1 MNEGRW
7 VLLIASEVGG
17 TDSVSDRAMERL
29 VEAIGEEG
37 YEVVRTSTPEDGLSL
52 VTSDPS
58 YSAILLDWDL
68 EGEEKFDERAAL
80 EVMRAVRHRNKRVP
94 IFLIAD
100 RTLVSELPL
109 EVVKQVHEYI
119 HLFGDTP
126 AFIANRVDFAV
137 ERYHEQ
143 LLPPYFREL
152 KKYTDQGAYS
162 WDAPGHMGGV
172 AYLKH
177 PVGQEF
183 HRFFGENLLRSDL
196 GISTAPLGSWLDHIG
211 PPGDSERNA
220 ARIFGADWTFYVL
233 GGSSNSNQIIGH
245 GVIAQDDIVLADA
258 NCHKSI
264 CHSLTVT
271 GARPVYFKPTRN
283 GYGMI
288 GLVPLKRF
296 SPESVRDLIAKSPFA
311 PGARSQQPTYAV
323 VTNSTYDGLC
333 YNVDKVVDQLARSVP
348 RVHFD
353 EAWYAY
359 AKFHPLYRNRFAMG
373 VPDDMPNRPA
383 IFSVQST
390 HKMLA
395 AFSMGSMVH
404 VKLSDRAPLDF
415 DQFNEAF
422 MMHGTTSPFYPLIAS
437 LDVAAA
443 MMDDPAGPT
452 LMDETIQDAIS
463 FRQAMSSIAHRLR
476 AEAENGEGWF
486 FRLYQPETVT
496 DPSTGDRILFE
507 EAEDELLM
515 NTPSCW
521 TLKPGEDWH
530 GYQDDDI
537 ADEYCMLD
545 PAKVTIL
552 TPGVN
557 AQGIV
562 TDWGIPAAILTE
574 FLDSRRVEIA
584 RTGDYTVLVLFS
596 VGTSKGKWGSLLEN
610 LFEFKRLYDTE
621 APLEEAL
628 PELVQKYPARYR
640 NVTLKE
646 LSDEMHRAMIELN
659 LAGLVNDACDED
671 FDPVLTPAQTYQKL
685 VRGETERLRFADMA
699 GRIAAVMLVPYPPGI
714 PMSMP
719 GERLGNAQSPVIR
732 LILAMEEWGKRFP
745 GFEREVHGIEVDGE
759 GNYWMR
765 GVIETPA
772 QAAATPAAKS
782 AAKPAGDI
790 AGKSTAAKAPRKSR
804 KTPGPGA
811 DAPHQEAS
819 PINPVRRSTS

>member
-1 MNEGRW
+1 MSEGRW

-37 YEVVRTSTPEDGLSL
+37 YEVVRTSTPDDGLSL
-52 VTSDPS
+52 VTSEPS

-68 EGEEKFDERAAL
+68 EGEGEFAESAAL
-80 EVMRAVRHRNKRVP
+80 KILRAVRRRNKKIP

-100 RTLVSELPL
+100 RTLVSDLPL

-177 PVGQEF
+177 PVGMEF
-183 HRFFGENLLRSDL
+183 HKFFGENIMRSDL
-196 GISTAPLGSWLDHIG
+196 GISTSPLGSWLDHLG
-211 PPGDSERNA
+211 PPGESERNA

-233 GGSSNSNQIIGH
+233 GGSSASNQIVGH

-296 SPESVRDLIAKSPFA
+296 SPESVKALIERSPFSA
-311 PGARSQQPTYAV
+311 GARSQVPTYAV

-333 YNVDKVVDQLARSVP
+333 YDVNRVVEELAKSCT

-359 AKFHPLYRNRFAMG
+359 AKFHEIYKGRFAMG
-373 VPDDMPNRPA
+373 VPDDMPDRPA
-383 IFSVQST
+383 IFSTQST

-395 AFSMGSMVH
+395 AFSMASMVH
-404 VKLSDRAPLDF
+404 IKLSPRAPLDY

-422 MMHGTTSPFYPLIAS
+422 MMHGSTSPFYPLIAS
-437 LDVAAA
+437 IDVAAA
-443 MMDDPAGPT
+443 MMDEPAGPT
-452 LMDETIQDAIS
+452 LMSETLQDAIS
-463 FRQAMSSIAHRLR
+463 FRKAMSSIAHRLR
-476 AEAENGEGWF
+476 QAEEGWF
-486 FRLYQPETVT
+486 FRLYQPEHIV
-496 DPSTGDRILFE
+496 DPLDGQRYLL
-507 EAEDELLM
+507 EDAPDGALT
-515 NTPSCW
+515 NRSSCW
-521 TLKPGEDWH
+521 TLKVGEEWH
-530 GYQDDDI
+530 GYLDEDI
-537 ADEYCMLD
+537 ENDYCMLD

-557 AQGIV
+557 AQGV
-562 TDWGIPAAILTE
+562 VDDNGIPAAILTE
-574 FLDSRRVEIA
+574 FLDGRRVEIA

-596 VGTSKGKWGSLLEN
+596 VGTSKGKWGALLEN
-610 LFEFKRLYDTE
+610 LFEFKRLYDGE
-621 APLEEAL
+621 ASLEEAL
-628 PELVQKYPARYR
+628 PELVSKYPQRYR
-640 NVTLKE
+640 NQTLKE
-646 LSDEMHRAMIELN
+646 LSDEMHAAMQQLN
-659 LAGLVNDACDED
+659 LSGLVNAACDED
-671 FDPVLTPAQTYQKL
+671 FDPVLTPSQTYQKL
-685 VRGETERLRFADMA
+685 LTNSTEKVKFAEMA

-719 GERLGNAQSPVIR
+719 GERLGGPDSPVIR
-732 LILAMEEWGKRFP
+732 LILAMEEFGKRFP
-745 GFEREVHGIEVDGE
+745 GFERETHGIEIDEHGE
-759 GNYWMR
+759 YWMR
-765 GVIETPA
+765 AVIEKPNGNGKKNGRKQKPPSSAPPVKRRKKNLPGDNEPA
-772 QAAATPAAKS
+772 IPGTT
-782 AAKPAGDI
+782 
-790 AGKSTAAKAPRKSR
+790 KSTTER
-804 KTPGPGA
+804 
-811 DAPHQEAS
+811 
-819 PINPVRRSTS
+819 

>member
-1 MNEGRW
+1 MSEGRW

-29 VEAIGEEG
+29 VDAIAAEG

-58 YSAILLDWDL
+58 HSAILLDWDL
-68 EGEEKFDERAAL
+68 EGENQLDELAAL
-80 EVMRAVRHRNKRVP
+80 KILRAVRRRNKKIP

-177 PVGQEF
+177 PVGMEF
-183 HRFFGENLLRSDL
+183 HKFFGENIMRSDL
-196 GISTAPLGSWLDHIG
+196 GISTSPLGSWLDHLG
-211 PPGDSERNA
+211 PPGESERNA

-233 GGSSNSNQIIGH
+233 GGSSASNQIVGH

-264 CHSLTVT
+264 AHSLTVT

-288 GLVPLKRF
+288 GLVPVKRF
-296 SPESVRDLIAKSPFA
+296 SPENVQALIERSPFSA
-311 PGARSQQPTYAV
+311 GARSQVPTYAV

-333 YNVDKVVDQLARSVP
+333 YNVDRVVEELAKSVP

-359 AKFHPLYRNRFAMG
+359 AKFHEIYKGRYAMG
-373 VPDDMPNRPA
+373 VPDEMENRPA
-383 IFSVQST
+383 IFSTQST

-395 AFSMGSMVH
+395 AFSMASMVH
-404 VKLSDRAPLDF
+404 IKLSPRAPLDY

-422 MMHGTTSPFYPLIAS
+422 MMHGSTSPFYPLIAS
-437 LDVAAA
+437 IDVAAA
-443 MMDDPAGPT
+443 MMDEPAGPT
-452 LMDETIQDAIS
+452 LMSETLQDAIS
-463 FRQAMSSIAHRLR
+463 FRK
-476 AEAENGEGWF
+476 AEQGWF
-486 FRLYQPETVT
+486 FRLYQPEYVL
-496 DPSTGDRILFE
+496 DPLDGKTYLL
-507 EAEDELLM
+507 EDAADGLLT
-515 NTPSCW
+515 NRSSAW
-521 TLKPGEDWH
+521 TLKPGESWH
-530 GYQDDDI
+530 GYQDEDI
-537 ADEYCMLD
+537 ADDYCMLD

-557 AQGIV
+557 AQGV
-562 TDWGIPAAILTE
+562 VEDFGIPAAILTE
-574 FLDSRRVEIA
+574 FLDGRRVEIA

-596 VGTSKGKWGSLLEN
+596 VGTSKGKWGALLEN
-610 LFEFKRLYDTE
+610 LFEFKRLYDSE

-628 PELVQKYPARYR
+628 PELVSKYPARYR

-646 LSDEMHRAMIELN
+646 LSDEMHTVMQRLD
-659 LAGLVNDACDED
+659 LSGLVNAACDED

-685 VRGETERLRFADMA
+685 LRQETEKVRFPEMA

-719 GERLGNAQSPVIR
+719 GERLGGPESPVIK
-732 LILAMEEWGKRFP
+732 LIMAMEEFGRLFP
-745 GFEREVHGIEVDGE
+745 GFERETHGIEVDDKGD
-759 GNYWMR
+759 YWMR
-765 GVIETPA
+765 AVIEVANGKKNGRKPKGPSSAPPVKRRKKSLPGDDGPA
-772 QAAATPAAKS
+772 VPGTTK
-782 AAKPAGDI
+782 I
-790 AGKSTAAKAPRKSR
+790 ASERMG
-804 KTPGPGA
+804 
-811 DAPHQEAS
+811 
-819 PINPVRRSTS
+819 

>member
-29 VEAIGEEG
+29 VEAIAAEG

-58 YSAILLDWDL
+58 HSAILLDWDL
-68 EGEEKFDERAAL
+68 EGDNQFDERAAL
-80 EVMRAVRHRNKRVP
+80 KILRAVRRRNKKIP

-177 PVGQEF
+177 PIGMEF
-183 HRFFGENLLRSDL
+183 HKFFGENIMRSDL
-196 GISTAPLGSWLDHIG
+196 GISTSPLGSWLDHLG
-211 PPGDSERNA
+211 PPGESERNA

-233 GGSSNSNQIIGH
+233 GGSSASNQIVGH

-288 GLVPLKRF
+288 GLVPIKRF
-296 SPESVRDLIAKSPFA
+296 SPENVKALIDRSPFTS
-311 PGARSQQPTYAV
+311 GARSKVPTYAV

-333 YNVDKVVDQLARSVP
+333 YNVDRVVEELAKSVP

-359 AKFHPLYRNRFAMG
+359 AKFHEIYRGRYAMG
-373 VPDDMPNRPA
+373 VPDDMPDRPV
-383 IFSVQST
+383 IFSTQST

-395 AFSMGSMVH
+395 AFSMASMVH
-404 VKLSDRAPLDF
+404 IKLSPRATLEY

-422 MMHGTTSPFYPLIAS
+422 MMHGSTSPFYPLIAS
-437 LDVAAA
+437 IDVAAA
-443 MMDDPAGPT
+443 MMDEPAGPT
-452 LMDETIQDAIS
+452 LMSETLQDAIS
-463 FRQAMSSIAHRLR
+463 FRKAMSSIAHRLR
-476 AEAENGEGWF
+476 QAEEGWF
-486 FRLYQPETVT
+486 FRLYQPEYVF
-496 DPSTGDRILFE
+496 DPLDGKRYLLE
-507 EAEDELLM
+507 EAADGLLT
-515 NTPSCW
+515 NRSSAW

-530 GYQDDDI
+530 GYQDEDI
-537 ADEYCMLD
+537 ADDYCMLD

-552 TPGVN
+552 SPGVN
-557 AQGIV
+557 AQGV
-562 TDWGIPAAILTE
+562 VDEWGVPAAILTE
-574 FLDSRRVEIA
+574 FLDGRRVEIA

-596 VGTSKGKWGSLLEN
+596 VGTSKGKWGALLEN
-610 LFEFKRLYDTE
+610 LFEFKRLYDGE

-628 PELVQKYPARYR
+628 PELVSKYPSRYR
-640 NVTLKE
+640 NVTLKD
-646 LSDEMHRAMIELN
+646 LSDEMHAVMQELN
-659 LAGLVNDACDED
+659 LAGLVNAAADED

-685 VRGETERLRFADMA
+685 LRNETEKVRFAEMA

-719 GERLGNAQSPVIR
+719 GERLGGPDSPVIK
-732 LILAMEEWGKRFP
+732 LIVAMEEFGKRFP
-745 GFEREVHGIEVDGE
+745 GFERETHGVEVDE
-759 GNYWMR
+759 HGNYWMR
-765 GVIETPA
+765 AVIEAPNGKKNGRKQKGPNSAPPVKRRKKSLPGDDGPPA
-772 QAAATPAAKS
+772 
-782 AAKPAGDI
+782 
-790 AGKSTAAKAPRKSR
+790 
-804 KTPGPGA
+804 PGT
-811 DAPHQEAS
+811 
-819 PINPVRRSTS
+819 PVRISPER

>member
-1 MNEGRW
+1 MSDKRW
-7 VLLIASEVGG
+7 VLLIASEVGR

-29 VEAIGEEG
+29 VDAIGDEG

-58 YSAILLDWDL
+58 YSAVLLDWDL
-68 EGEEKFDERAAL
+68 EGNSQFEERAAL
-80 EVMRAVRHRNKRVP
+80 DIIRGVRHRNKKVP

-126 AFIANRVDFAV
+126 SFIASRLDTAV

-152 KKYTDQGAYS
+152 MKYNDQSAYS

-172 AYLKH
+172 AFLKH

-196 GISTAPLGSWLDHIG
+196 GISSAPLGSWLDHIG

-233 GGSSNSNQIIGH
+233 GGSSTSNQIIGH

-296 SPESVRDLIAKSPFA
+296 SPKNVQKLIAKSPFA
-311 PGARSQQPTYAV
+311 AGARSQEPTYAV

-333 YNVDKVVDQLARSVP
+333 YNVDQVVEQLAKSVS

-359 AKFHPLYRNRFAMG
+359 AKFHPIYRGRYAMG
-373 VPDDMPNRPA
+373 VPDEMPDRPA

-395 AFSMGSMVH
+395 AFSMGSMIH

-443 MMDDPAGPT
+443 MMDEPAGPT
-452 LMDETIQDAIS
+452 LMDETIGDAIS

-476 AEAENGEGWF
+476 VESANGEAWF
-486 FRLYQPETVT
+486 FGIYQPERVT
-496 DPSTGDRILFE
+496 DPISRETILFE
-507 EAEDELLM
+507 DAEDELLASV
-515 NTPSCW
+515 PSCW

-530 GYQDDDI
+530 GYQDEDI
-537 ADEYCMLD
+537 EGEYCMLD

-557 AQGIV
+557 AQGV
-562 TDWGIPAAILTE
+562 VAEWGIPAAILTE
-574 FLDSRRVEIA
+574 FLDGRRVEIA

-628 PELVQKYPARYR
+628 QDLTQRFPHRYR
-640 NVTLKE
+640 GTTLKQ
-646 LSDEMHRAMIELN
+646 LSDEMQAAMIELR
-659 LAGLVNDACDED
+659 LASLVNEACDED

-685 VRGETERLRFADMA
+685 VRGETERVRFADMA

-719 GERLGNAQSPVIR
+719 GERLGGPESPVIR
-732 LILAMEEWGKRFP
+732 LILAMEVFGKRFP

-765 GVIETPA
+765 AVIEE
-772 QAAATPAAKS
+772 K
-782 AAKPAGDI
+782 
-790 AGKSTAAKAPRKSR
+790 GKRKR
-804 KTPGPGA
+804 GGKQRGPGNL
-811 DAPHQEAS
+811 P
-819 PINPVRRSTS
+819 PTGGMRLPNKPVRHSTE

>member
-1 MNEGRW
+1 MSEGRW

-29 VEAIGEEG
+29 VDAISEEG

-58 YSAILLDWDL
+58 HSAILLDWDL
-68 EGEEKFDERAAL
+68 EGDNQFDERAAL
-80 EVMRAVRHRNKRVP
+80 QILRAVRRRNKKIP

-172 AYLKH
+172 AFLKH
-177 PVGQEF
+177 PVGMEF
-183 HRFFGENLLRSDL
+183 HKFFGENLLRSDL

-220 ARIFGADWTFYVL
+220 ARIFGADWTFFVL
-233 GGSSNSNQIIGH
+233 GGSSNSNQIVGH

-296 SPESVRDLIAKSPFA
+296 SPESVRELIAKSPFSA
-311 PGARSQQPTYAV
+311 DARSQDPTYAV

-333 YNVDKVVDQLARSVP
+333 YDVDRVVEELAKSVP

-359 AKFHPLYRNRFAMG
+359 AKFHQIYKGRYAMG
-373 VPDDMPNRPA
+373 VPDEMPNRPA
-383 IFSVQST
+383 LFSVQST

-404 VKLSDRAPLDF
+404 IKLSDRAPLDF
-415 DQFNEAF
+415 DQFNESF

-443 MMDDPAGPT
+443 MMDEPAGPT
-452 LMDETIQDAIS
+452 LMNETIQDAIS
-463 FRQAMSSIAHRLR
+463 FRKAMSSVAHRLR
-476 AEAENGEGWF
+476 AAEKNGDGWF
-486 FRLYQPETVT
+486 FSLYQPESVT
-496 DPSTGDRILFE
+496 DPNDGETHLFE
-507 EAEDELLM
+507 EAPDRLLG
-515 NTPSCW
+515 TRSSCW
-521 TLKPGEDWH
+521 TLKPGHDWH
-530 GYQDDDI
+530 GFQDADI
-537 ADEYCMLD
+537 ENDYCMLD
-545 PAKVTIL
+545 PTKVTIL

-557 AQGIV
+557 AQGV
-562 TDWGIPAAILTE
+562 VDDWGIPAAILTE

-628 PELVQKYPARYR
+628 PELVAKYPTRYR
-640 NVTLKE
+640 NSTLKE
-646 LSDEMHRAMIELN
+646 LSDEMHRAMVEMD
-659 LAGLVNDACDED
+659 LAGLVNAACDED

-685 VRGETERLRFADMA
+685 VRGETERLRFEKMA

-719 GERLGNAQSPVIR
+719 GERLGGPNTPVIK
-732 LILAMEEWGKRFP
+732 LILAMEEFGKRFP
-745 GFEREVHGIEVDGE
+745 GFEREVHGIEVDAE
-759 GNYWMR
+759 GDYWMR
-765 GVIETPA
+765 GVIEQPLKRVRKRKA
-772 QAAATPAAKS
+772 KIAAPIEEPPGS
-782 AAKPAGDI
+782 NPPEEELVGVGHLDSKPI
-790 AGKSTAAKAPRKSR
+790 
-804 KTPGPGA
+804 
-811 DAPHQEAS
+811 
-819 PINPVRRSTS
+819 RRSTS

>member
-7 VLLIASEVGG
+7 VLLIASEVGR

-29 VEAIGEEG
+29 VGAISEEG
-37 YEVVRTSTPEDGLSL
+37 YEVVRTSTPEDGESL

-68 EGEEKFDERAAL
+68 EGESQFDERAAL
-80 EVMRAVRHRNKRVP
+80 KILRAVRHRNKKVP

-172 AYLKH
+172 AFLKH
-177 PVGQEF
+177 PVGMEF
-183 HRFFGENLLRSDL
+183 HRFFGENLLRADL

-211 PPGDSERNA
+211 PPGESERNA

-245 GVIAQDDIVLADA
+245 GVIANDDIVLADA

-296 SPESVRDLIAKSPFA
+296 SPESVQQLIDKSPFTAGA
-311 PGARSQQPTYAV
+311 PNKKPTYAV

-333 YNVDKVVDQLARSVP
+333 YNVDRVVKELSQSVP
-348 RVHFD
+348 RIHFD

-359 AKFHPLYRNRFAMG
+359 AKFHPIYRGRFAMG
-373 VPDDMPNRPA
+373 VPDDMPDRPA

-404 VKLSDRAPLDF
+404 IKLSPRAPLDF

-443 MMDDPAGPT
+443 MMDEPAGPT
-452 LMDETIQDAIS
+452 LMNETIQDAIS
-463 FRQAMSSIAHRLR
+463 FRKAMSSVAHRLR
-476 AEAENGEGWF
+476 AAGGGDNWF
-486 FRLYQPETVT
+486 FRLYQPDQVT
-496 DPSTGDRILFE
+496 DPERRETFLFE
-507 EAEDELLM
+507 EAPDHLLA
-515 NTPSCW
+515 NSSTCW
-521 TLKPGEDWH
+521 SLKPGEDWH
-530 GYQDDDI
+530 GFQDEDIEDD
-537 ADEYCMLD
+537 YSMLD
-545 PAKVTIL
+545 PTKVTIL
-552 TPGVN
+552 MPGMN
-557 AQGIV
+557 AQGAIS
-562 TDWGIPAAILTE
+562 DFGIPAAILTE

-610 LFEFKRLYDTE
+610 LFEFKRLYDSE

-628 PELVQKYPARYR
+628 PELVSKYPLRYR
-640 NVTLKE
+640 NVTLKD
-646 LSDEMHRAMIELN
+646 LSDEMHNAMVQLN
-659 LAGLVNDACDED
+659 LPGLVNAACDED

-685 VRGETERLRFADMA
+685 VRNETEKIRFSEMA

-719 GERLGNAQSPVIR
+719 GERLGSAESPVIR
-732 LILAMEEWGKRFP
+732 LILAMEEFGKRFP
-745 GFEREVHGIEVDGE
+745 GFERETHGIEVDGS

-765 GVIETPA
+765 AVVESNG
-772 QAAATPAAKS
+772 S
-782 AAKPAGDI
+782 R
-790 AGKSTAAKAPRKSR
+790 RKSNGKNRPPSSAPPLKRR
-804 KTPGPGA
+804 KRS
-811 DAPHQEAS
+811 DAPSGNPADS
-819 PINPVRRSTS
+819 PQPRPAEQR

>member
-1 MNEGRW
+1 MDEGNW

-29 VEAIGEEG
+29 GGAIRNEG

-58 YSAILLDWDL
+58 HSAILLDWDL
-68 EGEEKFDERAAL
+68 EGENQFDERAAL
-80 EVMRAVRHRNKRVP
+80 RIIRAVRRRNKRVP

-143 LLPPYFREL
+143 LLPPYFKAL
-152 KKYTDQGAYS
+152 KKYNDQGAYS

-172 AYLKH
+172 AFLKH
-177 PVGQEF
+177 PGGMEF
-183 HRFFGENLLRSDL
+183 HKFFGENIMRSDL
-196 GISTAPLGSWLDHIG
+196 GISTSPLGSWLDHVG
-211 PPGDSERNA
+211 PPGESERNA

-233 GGSSNSNQIIGH
+233 GGSSTSNQIVGH
-245 GVIAQDDIVLADA
+245 GLIGQDDLVIVDA

-271 GARPVYFKPTRN
+271 GARPVYLTPTRN

-296 SPESVRDLIAKSPFA
+296 SPEAIKELIAKSPFSA
-311 PGARSQQPTYAV
+311 GAVSQEATYAAGS
-323 VTNSTYDGLC
+323 NSTYDGVS
-333 YNVDKVVDQLARSVP
+333 YDVNRVVTELAQSVP
-348 RVHFD
+348 RIHFD
-353 EAWYAY
+353 EAWDAY
-359 AKFHPLYRNRFAMG
+359 AKFHPMYRGRFAMD
-373 VPDDMPNRPA
+373 VPDEMPDRPA
-383 IFSVQST
+383 IFSTQST

-395 AFSMGSMVH
+395 AFSMASMVH
-404 VKLSDRAPLDF
+404 IKLSPRAPLEF

-443 MMDDPAGPT
+443 MMDEPAGPT
-452 LMDETIQDAIS
+452 LMEETIQDAIS
-463 FRQAMSSIAHRLR
+463 FRKAMSSVAHRLR
-476 AEAENGEGWF
+476 EAEGGEGWF
-486 FRLYQPETVT
+486 FRLFQPDQVT
-496 DPSTGDRILFE
+496 DPTTGETQVFE
-507 EAEDELLM
+507 ETPDSLLYA
-515 NTPSCW
+515 NPTCW

-530 GYQDDDI
+530 GFQDEDI
-537 ADEYCMLD
+537 ADGYCMLD
-545 PAKVTIL
+545 PTKVTIL
-552 TPGVN
+552 MPGVN
-557 AQGIV
+557 AQGQV
-562 TDWGIPAAILTE
+562 SDSEIPAAILTE

-584 RTGDYTVLVLFS
+584 RVGDYTVLVLFS

-610 LFEFKRLYDTE
+610 LFEFKRLYDSE

-628 PELVQKYPARYR
+628 PELVQKFPHQYR
-640 NVTLKE
+640 HLSLKE
-646 LSDEMHRAMIELN
+646 LSDEMHRVMIALE
-659 LAGLVNDACDED
+659 LAGLVNAACDED
-671 FDPVLTPAQTYQKL
+671 FDPILTPGQTYQKL
-685 VRGETERLRFADMA
+685 VRGETERIRFKEMA

-719 GERLGNAQSPVIR
+719 GERLGGPASPVIK
-732 LILAMEEWGKRFP
+732 LILAMEQFGKRFP
-745 GFEREVHGIEVDGE
+745 GFEREVHGIEVDGD

-765 GVIETPA
+765 AVIEKPTKKSPKPPRPPASTEPPITP
-772 QAAATPAAKS
+772 PRLPS
-782 AAKPAGDI
+782 RPI
-790 AGKSTAAKAPRKSR
+790 RHST
-804 KTPGPGA
+804 
-811 DAPHQEAS
+811 E
-819 PINPVRRSTS
+819 

>member
-29 VEAIGEEG
+29 VDAIKREG

-58 YSAILLDWDL
+58 HSAILLDWDL
-68 EGEEKFDERAAL
+68 EGDNQFDERAAL
-80 EVMRAVRHRNKRVP
+80 KILRAVRHRNKKIP

-152 KKYTDQGAYS
+152 KKYNDQGAYS

-172 AYLKH
+172 AFLKH
-177 PVGQEF
+177 PVGMEF
-183 HRFFGENLLRSDL
+183 QRFFGENIMRSDL
-196 GISTAPLGSWLDHIG
+196 GISTSQLGSWLDHIG
-211 PPGDSERNA
+211 PPGESERNA

-233 GGSSNSNQIIGH
+233 GGSSTSNQIVGH

-271 GARPVYFKPTRN
+271 GARPVYMKPTRN

-288 GLVPLKRF
+288 GLVPIKRF
-296 SPESVRDLIAKSPFA
+296 SPEFIRGLIDKSPLCTGVA
-311 PGARSQQPTYAV
+311 NQNPTYAV

-333 YNVDKVVDQLARSVP
+333 YDVNKVVTELSKSVP

-359 AKFHPLYRNRFAMG
+359 AKFHEIYRGRFAMG
-373 VPDDMPNRPA
+373 VPDDMPDRPTL
-383 IFSVQST
+383 FSVQST

-404 VKLSDRAPLDF
+404 IKLSPRAPLDF
-415 DQFNEAF
+415 DQFNESF

-443 MMDDPAGPT
+443 MMDEPAGPT
-452 LMDETIQDAIS
+452 LMDETIQDAIT
-463 FRQAMSSIAHRLR
+463 FRKAMSSVAHRLR
-476 AEAENGEGWF
+476 VEDGDSWF
-486 FRLYQPETVT
+486 FRLFQPEQVT
-496 DPSTGDRILFE
+496 DSVTGVTHVFE
-507 EAEDELLM
+507 EAPDELLAT
-515 NTPSCW
+515 NPHCW

-530 GYQDDDI
+530 GFQNDDI

-545 PAKVTIL
+545 PTKVTIL
-552 TPGVN
+552 MPGVN
-557 AQGIV
+557 AQGKIA
-562 TDWGIPAAILTE
+562 DSGIPAAILTE

-610 LFEFKRLYDTE
+610 LFEFKRLYDSE

-628 PELVQKYPARYR
+628 PELVAKYPNRYR

-646 LSDEMHRAMIELN
+646 LSDEMHSVMMQLRLAN
-659 LAGLVNDACDED
+659 LVGEACDED

-685 VRGETERLRFADMA
+685 LRNETEKIRFTDMP

-719 GERLGNAQSPVIR
+719 GERFGAADSPVIR
-732 LILAMEEWGKRFP
+732 LILAMEEFGKRFP
-745 GFEREVHGIEVDGE
+745 GFEREVHGVEVDSE

-765 GVIETPA
+765 SVIESTSKRRNGNGKHRP
-772 QAAATPAAKS
+772 PSS
-782 AAKPAGDI
+782 APPLK
-790 AGKSTAAKAPRKSR
+790 KPRKPKPSVD
-804 KTPGPGA
+804 P
-811 DAPHQEAS
+811 
-819 PINPVRRSTS
+819 PIHGDLNPLAER

>member
-7 VLLIASEVGG
+7 VVLIASEVGR
-17 TDSVSDRAMERL
+17 TDSVSDRAMERF
-29 VEAIGEEG
+29 VEAIQTEG

-68 EGEEKFDERAAL
+68 EGDNQFAESAAL
-80 EVMRAVRHRNKRVP
+80 QILRAVRHRNKKVP

-109 EVVKQVHEYI
+109 EVIKQVHEYI

-126 AFIANRVDFAV
+126 AFIASRLDTAV

-152 KKYTDQGAYS
+152 LKYNDQSAYS

-172 AYLKH
+172 AFLKH

-196 GISTAPLGSWLDHIG
+196 GISSAPLGSWLDHIG

-233 GGSSNSNQIIGH
+233 GGSSTSNQIIGH

-296 SPESVRDLIAKSPFA
+296 SPENVQELISRSPFSV
-311 PGARSQQPTYAV
+311 GARAQQPTYAV

-333 YNVDKVVDQLARSVP
+333 YNVDTVVRELAKSVP
-348 RVHFD
+348 RIHFD

-373 VPDDMPNRPA
+373 VPDDMPDRPA

-404 VKLSDRAPLDF
+404 IKLSPRAPLDF

-443 MMDDPAGPT
+443 MMDEPAGPT

-463 FRQAMSSIAHRLR
+463 FRQAMASIAHRLR
-476 AEAENGEGWF
+476 AASENGDGWF
-486 FRLYQPETVT
+486 FGIYQPEQVT
-496 DPSTGDRILFE
+496 DPATGDRIDFE
-507 EAEDELLM
+507 EAEDDLLM
-515 NTPSCW
+515 NVPACW

-530 GYQDDDI
+530 GYNDEDI

-557 AQGIV
+557 AQGKIA
-562 TDWGIPAAILTE
+562 DWGIPAAILTE

-621 APLEEAL
+621 ARLEEAL
-628 PELVQKYPARYR
+628 PELVQKFPARYR
-640 NVTLKE
+640 NMTLKE
-646 LSDEMHRAMIELN
+646 LSDEMNAAMIELR
-659 LAGLVNDACDED
+659 LASLVNEACDED
-671 FDPVLTPAQTYQKL
+671 FDPILTPAQTYQKL
-685 VRGETERLRFADMA
+685 LRQETEKMRFNEMA

-719 GERLGNAQSPVIR
+719 GERLGGPESPVIK
-732 LILAMEEWGKRFP
+732 LILAMEEFGKRFP
-745 GFEREVHGIEVDGE
+745 GFEREVHGIETDAE

-765 GVIETPA
+765 AVIEPT
-772 QAAATPAAKS
+772 TKRR
-782 AAKPAGDI
+782 KN
-790 AGKSTAAKAPRKSR
+790 GKSRPPSSAPRVSKRLPS
-804 KTPGPGA
+804 T
-811 DAPHQEAS
+811 
-819 PINPVRRSTS
+819 PVRRSTS

>member
-1 MNEGRW
+1 MSEKRW
-7 VLLIASEVGG
+7 VLLIASEVGR

-29 VEAIGEEG
+29 VEAIGDEG

-58 YSAILLDWDL
+58 YSAVLLDWDL
-68 EGEEKFDERAAL
+68 EGDSQFEERAAL
-80 EVMRAVRHRNKRVP
+80 DIIRGVRHRNKKVP

-126 AFIANRVDFAV
+126 SFIASRLDTAV

-152 KKYTDQGAYS
+152 MKYNDQSAYS

-172 AYLKH
+172 AFLKH

-196 GISTAPLGSWLDHIG
+196 GISSAPLGSWLDHIG

-233 GGSSNSNQIIGH
+233 GGSSTSNQIIGH

-296 SPESVRDLIAKSPFA
+296 SPRNVQKLIAKSPFA
-311 PGARSQQPTYAV
+311 AGARSQEPTYAV

-333 YNVDKVVDQLARSVP
+333 YNVDQVVEQLAKSVS

-359 AKFHPLYRNRFAMG
+359 AKFHPIYRGRYAMG
-373 VPDDMPNRPA
+373 VPEDMPDRPA
-383 IFSVQST
+383 IFCVQST

-395 AFSMGSMVH
+395 AFSMGSMIH

-443 MMDDPAGPT
+443 MMDEPAGPT
-452 LMDETIQDAIS
+452 LMDETIGDAIS

-476 AEAENGEGWF
+476 VESANGEAWF
-486 FRLYQPETVT
+486 FGIYQPERVT
-496 DPSTGDRILFE
+496 DPISRETILFE
-507 EAEDELLM
+507 DAEDELLASV
-515 NTPSCW
+515 PSCW

-530 GYQDDDI
+530 GYQDEDI
-537 ADEYCMLD
+537 EGEYCMLD

-557 AQGIV
+557 AQGV
-562 TDWGIPAAILTE
+562 VAEWGIPAAILTE
-574 FLDSRRVEIA
+574 FLDGRRVEIA

-628 PELVQKYPARYR
+628 QDLAQRFPQRYR
-640 NVTLKE
+640 GTTLKA
-646 LSDEMHRAMIELN
+646 LSDEMQEAMIELR
-659 LAGLVNDACDED
+659 LATLVNEACDED
-671 FDPVLTPAQTYQKL
+671 FDPVLTPGQTYQKL
-685 VRGETERLRFADMA
+685 VRGETERVRFADMA

-719 GERLGNAQSPVIR
+719 GERLGGPESPVIR
-732 LILAMEEWGKRFP
+732 LILAMEVFGKRFP

-765 GVIETPA
+765 AVMEDSPKKRKRAVKQRGPGNL
-772 QAAATPAAKS
+772 P
-782 AAKPAGDI
+782 PAG
-790 AGKSTAAKAPRKSR
+790 GMRLPNK
-804 KTPGPGA
+804 
-811 DAPHQEAS
+811 
-819 PINPVRRSTS
+819 PVRHSTE